1 MKKSVRSRSRKNA
14 QDRATYSP
22 DALARLLGISRTT
35 VYDQLRRG
43 TIPHVRMG
51 RRFIIP
57 KAAVE
62 TWFASMG
69 QGTLQQKAAGA
80 RGRH

>member
-1 MKKSVRSRSRKNA
+1 
-14 QDRATYSP
+14 
-22 DALARLLGISRTT
+22 
-35 VYDQLRRG
+35 
-43 TIPHVRMG
+43 VRMG